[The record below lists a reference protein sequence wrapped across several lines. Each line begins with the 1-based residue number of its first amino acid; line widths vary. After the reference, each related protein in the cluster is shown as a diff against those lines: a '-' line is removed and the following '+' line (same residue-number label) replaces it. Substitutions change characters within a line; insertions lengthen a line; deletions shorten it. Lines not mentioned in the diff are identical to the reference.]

1 MKRIIVLI
9 LMLLCV
15 LTVVPFVEAAPKYTF
30 KYAMYTPAEHAY
42 SKVALEYIRR
52 VEEASKGQ
60 IKIVYYPNA
69 ALCSGADQFKSVA
82 MGTVDM
88 TDLLSD
94 YTVGE
99 IDMLG
104 IGCMPRA
111 LDWRKSHIYGEKAR
125 DMLTKRLDEENVVYL
140 YTYGIGG
147 NDFYLKK
154 GEDNK
159 PIPFKGLKTRSS
171 GIFPI
176 MTIEALGGNPVQMST
191 GEIYM
196 SVETG
201 LIDAAATSILTW
213 SANNLY
219 EVLPVI
225 CDFGFGPAWSAPV
238 INKDAFSRLPKDLQK
253 VMLDI
258 AKEFAPTATK
268 MIDDKRTELIN
279 SAVKDKNCR
288 VLKISDVDMKKI
300 DDILAA
306 TRDNYLK
313 TASSEVKEA
322 WKILK
327 QIQ

>member
-1 MKRIIVLI
+1 MKKMFVLV

-15 LTVVPFVEAAPKYTF
+15 LASASLIEAAPKYTF

-42 SKVALEYIRR
+42 SKVAMEYIRR

-60 IKIVYYPNA
+60 IKIDFYPNA

-125 DMLTKRLDEENVVYL
+125 DMLTKRLDAEGVVYL

-147 NDFYLKK
+147 NDFFLKK
-154 GEDNK
+154 AEDNK

-176 MTIEALGGNPVQMST
+176 MTIKALGGNPVQMST

-201 LIDAAATSILTW
+201 LIDAAATSILSW

-238 INKDAFSRLPKDLQK
+238 INKDAYNRLPKDLQK
-253 VMLDI
+253 VMLDT
-258 AKEFAPTATK
+258 AKAFAPTATK

-279 SAVKDKNCR
+279 WAVKNKKAR
-288 VLKISDVDMKKI
+288 VLKISAADRKNI
-300 DDILAA
+300 DNILAA

-313 TASSEVKEA
+313 NASQEVKDA
-322 WKILK
+322 WEVLK